1 MENSS
6 EIPDAREEAANL
18 AHDIWCGWMQY
29 FFKQTTRLDYGD
41 EVISAELAYRW
52 RRQMITPYSDLS
64 EKEKESD
71 REIARLLILP
81 LNKDPVSAAA
91 LAVIAQRD
99 GENQAL
105 RAIIAEM
112 KLELSERDSAFETMS
127 EELYSAPVKMRRV
140 VRDGRVIEIP
150 VDEDAP
156 EPAEQEF

>member
-18 AHDIWCGWMQY
+18 AHDIWCHWMQY
-29 FFKQTTRLDYGD
+29 YFTKTTRLDYGD
-41 EVISAELAYRW
+41 EVVSAELAYRW

-105 RAIIAEM
+105 RAIIAEL
-112 KLELSERDSAFETMS
+112 KLEL
-127 EELYSAPVKMRRV
+127 
-140 VRDGRVIEIP
+140 
-150 VDEDAP
+150 
-156 EPAEQEF
+156 AEAKAALVAQEF